1 MKNLK
6 QKFAL
11 ATATLAAAGCLA
23 FSQASPVEAA
33 DAEWEA
39 RTVEEVQADL
49 AAAEDGATT
58 YTVKWGDTLGVIA
71 KALDVDLGVLTQAN
85 SIANADQIVAGTTII
100 VSADHSTVTATSPSG
115 QSSTANS
122 QGQVSSGSSSQG
134 SSQGSAP
141 AQSAQSSGQAAT
153 YSSNATGGEAAAKE
167 WIAQRE
173 SNGSYTAYNPN
184 GGYYG
189 RYQLN
194 PSLIHY
200 GASPAEQEAAADRYV
215 ANRYG
220 SWTNAKSFWQ
230 SNGWY

>member
-6 QKFAL
+6 QKL
-11 ATATLAAAGCLA
+11 TMTTAALAAAGFLA
-23 FSQASPVEAA
+23 FAQPAQVDAA
-33 DAEWEA
+33 EQWEA

-49 AAAEDGATT
+49 ADAEDGATT

-71 KALDVDLGVLTQAN
+71 KALDVDLNVLTSAN
-85 SIANADQIVAGTTII
+85 NIANANQIVAGTTII

-115 QSSTANS
+115 ESSTANT
-122 QGQVSSGSSSQG
+122 QGQVSSGSQAQQTQSY
-134 SSQGSAP
+134 SAP
-141 AQSAQSSGQAAT
+141 AQQQTQSYS
-153 YSSNATGGEAAAKE
+153 YSSNASGGEAAAKE

-173 SNGSYTAYNPN
+173 SGGSYSAYNPA

-194 PSLIHY
+194 PSLISY
-200 GASPAEQEAAADRYV
+200 GASPAQQEAAADNYV

-220 SWTNAKSFWQ
+220 SWSNAKSFWQ
-230 SNGWY
+230 ANGWY